1 MDFKSFINRRLNEDW
16 KQTSKEYLKAK
27 DVMSSHRDRLDSLNY
42 KINTDYG
49 DYSVQISFTTS
60 GVNSDAEIKVAVWN
74 KDGNYTGSKWFK
86 TGKELKNFLYDEN
99 GGLTQLIY
107 NDIKSRFKRL
117 LSDDSITHTELQKK
131 ISELNSRLDNINN
144 EINIEIDEDEIDKKL
159 HKFTVY
165 YQAIKNR
172 ESKKYDL
179 RWKAQDEFRKEH
191 KFEEG
196 DTVYGKSNRT
206 SMTAGKPYVISEIDG
221 DMALVKP
228 ENGRGKSHRVHLSD
242 ILLDSDDVEKAINN
256 PDDPKYNKFDKQ
268 KYMMNRYSA
277 ENMEESFTER
287 EYLLNKYSKYT
298 DPDELSDAIEADTGD
313 KPEISF
319 RKNGSVFVYSNH
331 YTLIGFYEFDEDTG
345 EYQIDIQSVELP
357 EDLMNT

>member
-1 MDFKSFINRRLNEDW
+1 MEDFKCFINRRLDEDW
-16 KQTSKEYLKAK
+16 KQSSKEYLNAK
-27 DVMSSHRDRLDSLNY
+27 DVLQSHRDKLNSLNY
-42 KINTDYG
+42 ELNTDYG
-49 DYSVQISFTTS
+49 DYNVQIKF
-60 GVNSDAEIKVAVWN
+60 SDPCDIEIKLQVCN
-74 KDGNYTGSKWFK
+74 KNGNYVGSKWFK
-86 TGKELKNFLYDEN
+86 TGKELKSFLFNEK

-117 LSDDSITHTELQKK
+117 LSDDSITPTELQKK
-131 ISELNSRLDNINN
+131 ISELNSKLDSIYN
-144 EINIEIDEDEIDKKL
+144 EIDIEIDEDEIDKKL

-165 YQAIKNR
+165 YQALKNR
-172 ESKKYDL
+172 ESNKYNL
-179 RWKAQDEFRKEH
+179 KWKAQAEFRKEH
-191 KFEEG
+191 KFEVG
-196 DTVYGKSNRT
+196 DTVHGKSGRT
-206 SMTAGKPYVISEIDG
+206 SMIAGKPYVISEING
-221 DMALVKP
+221 YKALVKP
-228 ENGRGKSHRVHLSD
+228 ENGRGKSHEVYLD
-242 ILLDSDDVEKAINN
+242 DLILDLDDVDKAINN

-298 DPDELSDAIEADTGD
+298 DPDELADAIEADTGD

-331 YTLIGFYEFDEDTG
+331 YTLFGFYTFDEDTG
-345 EYQIDIQSVELP
+345 EYQIDIESVELP

>member
-1 MDFKSFINRRLNEDW
+1 MEDFKCFINRRLDEDW
-16 KQTSKEYLKAK
+16 KQSSKEYLNAK
-27 DVMSSHRDRLDSLNY
+27 DVLQSHRDKLNSLNY
-42 KINTDYG
+42 ELNTDYG
-49 DYSVQISFTTS
+49 DYKVKISFSNIYDT
-60 GVNSDAEIKVAVWN
+60 EIKLEVWN
-74 KDGNYTGSKWFK
+74 KDGHYVGSKWFK
-86 TGKELKNFLYDEN
+86 TGKELKNFLFNEN

-107 NDIKSRFKRL
+107 NDIKARFKHL
-117 LSDDSITHTELQKK
+117 LSDDSITPTELQKK
-131 ISELNSRLDNINN
+131 ISELNSKIDNINN
-144 EINIEIDEDEIDKKL
+144 VINIEIDEDEIDKKL

-165 YQAIKNR
+165 YQALKNR
-172 ESKKYDL
+172 ESKKSDL
-179 RWKAQDEFRKEH
+179 KVKARNEFKKEH

-196 DTVYGKSNRT
+196 DTVYGKSGRT
-206 SMTAGKPYVISEIDG
+206 TLTDGKPYVISEING
-221 DMALVKP
+221 YKALVKP
-228 ENGRGKSHRVHLSD
+228 ENGRGKSHEVYLD
-242 ILLDSDDVEKAINN
+242 DLILDLDDVDKAINN

-298 DPDELSDAIEADTGD
+298 DPDELADAIEADTGD

-331 YTLIGFYEFDEDTG
+331 YTLFGFYTFDEDTG

>member
-1 MDFKSFINRRLNEDW
+1 MEDFKSFIDRRLNEDW
-16 KQTSKEYLKAK
+16 KQSSKEYLNAK
-27 DVMSSHRDRLDSLNY
+27 DVLQSHKDRLNSLNY
-42 KINTDYG
+42 ELNTDYG
-49 DYSVQISFTTS
+49 DYNIQINFNNIY
-60 GVNSDAEIKVAVWN
+60 GVEIKLQVWY
-74 KDGNYTGSKWFK
+74 KGGNYVGTKWFK

-99 GGLTQLIY
+99 GGLTKLIY
-107 NDIKSRFKRL
+107 DDIKSRFKRL
-117 LSDDSITHTELQKK
+117 LSDDSITPSELQKK

-165 YQAIKNR
+165 YQALKNR
-172 ESKKYDL
+172 ESKKSEL
-179 RWKAQDEFRKEH
+179 RFKAQNEFKKEH

-196 DTVYGKSNRT
+196 DTVYGKSGRT
-206 SMTAGKPYVISEIDG
+206 SMTDGKPYVISEIDG
-221 DMALVKP
+221 DVALVKP

-242 ILLDSDDVEKAINN
+242 IFLDLDDVDKAINN

-277 ENMEESFTER
+277 ENMEESFTEK

-298 DPDELSDAIEADTGD
+298 DPDELADAIEADTGD
-313 KPEISF
+313 KPEIRFS
-319 RKNGSVFVYSNH
+319 RNGAVFVYSMH
-331 YTLIGFYEFDEDTG
+331 YTLYGFYTFDEDTG
-345 EYQIDIQSVELP
+345 EYQIDIESVELP

>member
-1 MDFKSFINRRLNEDW
+1 MEDFKRFINRRLNEDW
-16 KQTSKEYLKAK
+16 KQSSKEYLNAK
-27 DVMSSHRDRLDSLNY
+27 DVLQSHRDKLNSLNY
-42 KINTDYG
+42 ELNTDYG
-49 DYSVQISFTTS
+49 DYNVQIKFNNLYE
-60 GVNSDAEIKVAVWN
+60 VEIKLQVWN
-74 KDGNYTGSKWFK
+74 KDGHYVGTKWFK
-86 TGKELKNFLYDEN
+86 NGKELKSFLFDEN

-107 NDIKSRFKRL
+107 NDIKTRFKRL
-117 LSDDSITHTELQKK
+117 LSDDSITPKDLQKK
-131 ISELNSRLDNINN
+131 ISELNSKIDNINN
-144 EINIEIDEDEIDKKL
+144 VINIEIDEDEIDKKL

-165 YQAIKNR
+165 YQALKNR

-179 RWKAQDEFRKEH
+179 KWKAQNDFRNEH
-191 KFEEG
+191 NFEVG
-196 DTVYGKSNRT
+196 DTVLGKSGRT

-221 DMALVKP
+221 DVALVKP
-228 ENGRGKSHRVHLSD
+228 ENGRGKFHYVNLSD
-242 ILLDSDDVEKAINN
+242 IILDSDDVDKAINN

-298 DPDELSDAIEADTGD
+298 DPDELADAIEADTGD
-313 KPEISF
+313 KPEIRFS
-319 RKNGSVFVYSNH
+319 RRNGTVFVYSNSF
-331 YTLIGFYEFDEDTG
+331 TLLGFYQFDEDTG